1 MKKFTK
7 VSLILAAVCAGLG
20 IVFCG
25 IGSALG
31 ASFTNVKQMA
41 DEGDLDIGNLHFG
54 DGIYYGNNTGDE
66 GAYDRNVIENIA
78 IGEIRNLKLKLDA
91 ADVNFELSEQA
102 QEVTVELNYGYQKY
116 FSCET
121 KGDTLLVKYDK
132 EHKLINSDA
141 EITIT
146 VPKVMELE
154 GITIESGAG
163 DVNFIGSGFSLRNLE
178 ISTGAGDLM
187 AQELNVSELLDV
199 GGGAGD
205 IEIEQGTFGK
215 VHVETGAGDCYLSGT
230 VNGDLE
236 LETGAGN
243 SELNLKGKESDFNYD
258 LSTGVGEI
266 VIGNTEYNGL
276 SNSKEIKNE
285 GAQKCISI
293 TSGVGEVEIT
303 FVE

>member
-7 VSLILAAVCAGLG
+7 ISLIIAAVCAGLG

-25 IGSALG
+25 IGSVLG
-31 ASFTNVKQMA
+31 ASFSNVKQMA
-41 DEGDLDIGNLHFG
+41 DEGDLDVGNWHFG
-54 DGIYYGNNTGDE
+54 DGVYYANSSGED
-66 GAYDRNVIENIA
+66 GAYDKNVTESIA
-78 IGEIRNLKLKLDA
+78 IGKIKNFELELDA
-91 ADVNFELSEQA
+91 VDVNFELSDQA
-102 QEVTVELNYGYQKY
+102 QEITVELNYGYQKY

-121 KGDTLLVKYDK
+121 KEDTLYVKYNRK
-132 EHKLINSDA
+132 HKLGSGDA
-141 EITIT
+141 EITII

-154 GITIESGAG
+154 SITIDSGAG
-163 DVNFIGSGFSLRNLE
+163 DVEFIGSGFSLKNLV
-178 ISTGAGDLM
+178 ISTGAGDLT
-187 AQELNVSELLDV
+187 AHELNVSELLEV
-199 GGGAGD
+199 EGGAGN
-205 IEIEQGTFGK
+205 IEVEQGTFGK

-230 VNGDLE
+230 VNGDIE
-236 LETGAGN
+236 LETRAGD
-243 SELNLKGKESDFNYD
+243 SDLELKGKESDFNYD

>member
-7 VSLILAAVCAGLG
+7 VSLIIAAVCAGLG

-25 IGSALG
+25 IGSVLG
-31 ASFTNVKQMA
+31 ASFSNVKQMA
-41 DEGDLDIGNLHFG
+41 DEGDLDIGNWHFG
-54 DGIYYGNNTGDE
+54 EGIYYANNSGVE
-66 GAYDRNVIENIA
+66 GAYDQNVTETVA
-78 IGEIRNLKLKLDA
+78 IGKIKNLKLELDA
-91 ADVNFELSEQA
+91 ADVIFEISDQT
-102 QEVTVELNYGYQKY
+102 QEITVELGYGYQKY

-121 KGDTLLVKYDK
+121 KEDTLHVKYDRK
-132 EHKLINSDA
+132 NKLSHSDA

-154 GITIESGAG
+154 NITIESGAG
-163 DVNFIGSGFSLRNLE
+163 DVDFIGSGFSLKNLV
-178 ISTGAGDLM
+178 ISTGAGDLT

-199 GGGAGD
+199 EGGAGN
-205 IEIEQGTFGK
+205 IEIEQGAFGK

-230 VNGDLE
+230 VNGDIE
-236 LETGAGN
+236 LETGAGD
-243 SELNLKGKESDFNYD
+243 SDLELKGKESDFNYD

-266 VIGNTEYNGL
+266 IIGNTEYNGL

-285 GAQKCISI
+285 GAKKCISI